1 MNSDMSYF
9 RKSIRYGLVFVVLAN
24 AYFSICIPAQG
35 EASYLVKLQHKIKK
49 AWVIPEKTPKKAAKV
64 RFTIN
69 TNGALVSAKVSQSC
83 GSAKCDTAAL
93 KAIENAAPF
102 DELPKNAPNTVDIEY
117 TFDYLK
123 ENKDWQYQDFLRRV
137 QLTQP
142 KVKTKKGA
150 K

>member
-1 MNSDMSYF
+1 MSSFCNYI
-9 RKSIRYGLVFVVLAN
+9 KLGILIVGLVDAATLA
-24 AYFSICIPAQG
+24 CMPAQG

-49 AWVIPEKTPKKAAKV
+49 AWVFPEKTPKKAAKV

-83 GSAKCDTAAL
+83 GSAECDTAAL
-93 KAIENAAPF
+93 KTIENAAPF
-102 DELPKNAPNTVDIEY
+102 DELQKNAPNTVDIEY

-123 ENKDWQYQDFLRRV
+123 ENKDWQYQNFLRRV